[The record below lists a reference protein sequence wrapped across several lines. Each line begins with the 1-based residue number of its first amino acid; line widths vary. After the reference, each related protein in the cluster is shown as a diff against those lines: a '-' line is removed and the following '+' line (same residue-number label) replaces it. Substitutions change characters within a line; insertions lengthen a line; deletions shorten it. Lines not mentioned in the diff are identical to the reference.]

1 MTETGQRAALSSL
14 PSTRQELLVA
24 LKKAGE
30 ARAEGLATALGVTV
44 SAVRQQLDALKEDG
58 LVTYREERSGRGR
71 PKHVYR
77 LTRQADT
84 LFPKAY
90 GGLTNELLG
99 YVTDADPDLVD
110 SIFERRR
117 QRRTDQARARLEG
130 RDFAGR
136 VAELARILDEDGYL
150 ADFEAMPDGT
160 FRITE
165 HNCAVLD
172 VAERYGKACSSEIAF
187 LRDTL
192 DDARIERV
200 SHMIA
205 GAHSCAYKVVP
216 DAGSADSPRGEAS
229 PGEPSGARPSAAG
242 PSAGPS

>member
-1 MTETGQRAALSSL
+1 VTHGPEPGTLGSLSAS
-14 PSTRQELLVA
+14 RQDLLLA

-30 ARAEGLATALGVTV
+30 ARAEALAETLGVTV
-44 SAVRQQLDALKEDG
+44 SAVRQQLDTLEQEG
-58 LVTYREERSGRGR
+58 LVTRREERGGRGR
-71 PKHVYR
+71 PKHHFC
-77 LTRQADT
+77 LTRQAEGF
-84 LFPKAY
+84 FPKAY

-110 SIFERRR
+110 QIFERRR
-117 QRRTDQARARLEG
+117 QRRVDQAVARLEG

-150 ADFEAMPDGT
+150 ADFEALPDGT

-172 VAERYGKACSSEIAF
+172 VAERYGGACSSEISF
-187 LRDTL
+187 LREAMP
-192 DDARIERV
+192 DARIERV

-205 GAHSCAYKVVP
+205 GAHSCAYVVTP
-216 DAGSADSPRGEAS
+216 EAGEA
-229 PGEPSGARPSAAG
+229 
-242 PSAGPS
+242 